1 MNEEIKDLKNKK
13 NFGYSD
19 AVKMA
24 GAAIVML
31 IKLHHN
37 RIAEKEAYDALKNGL
52 GFDDEAIE
60 WIKNDL
66 ENIIAKTET
75 EEKE

>member
-1 MNEEIKDLKNKK
+1 MNEEIENLKDKK

-19 AVKMA
+19 VVKMA

-31 IKLHHN
+31 IKLHYN
-37 RIAEKEAYDALKNGL
+37 RIAEEEAYDALKNGL
-52 GFDDEAIE
+52 GFDDETIE
-60 WIKNDL
+60 WIQNDL
-66 ENIIAKTET
+66 KGIMAKTET